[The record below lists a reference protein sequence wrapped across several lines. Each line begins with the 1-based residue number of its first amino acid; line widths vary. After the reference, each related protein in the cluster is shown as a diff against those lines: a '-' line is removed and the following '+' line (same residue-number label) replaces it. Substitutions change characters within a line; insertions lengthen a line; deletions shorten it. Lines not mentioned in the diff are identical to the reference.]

1 MLTLPKY
8 TLKEYI
14 YRYEECK
21 NRKVFV
27 GCLIA
32 TPLDSTVNTGEVSLV
47 GVGLSQCHDTDK
59 FDKEEAT
66 KIAFNRARLFTGN
79 YKIHDAEIYT
89 CLRGKDPFGDRN
101 EDWAPISGILKSFLF
116 DRCIPYYKDKLV
128 IFPRIEFF

>member
-66 KIAFNRARLFTGN
+66 RIAFNRARLLTN
-79 YKIHDAEIYT
+79 TYKIHNKEIYT
-89 CLRGKDPFGDRN
+89 QQG
-101 EDWAPISGILKSFLF
+101 WMSISDITKNFMC
-116 DRCIPYYKDKLV
+116 DRCFPYYKDKLV
-128 IFPRIEFF
+128 TLPNIEFF